1 MILKKKAFS
10 TASNIVTCPMHMK
23 VELLT
28 PSGQRLLLLTTPVI
42 LQLDGG
48 ACEERIISHEVKE
61 LGEHRSVVTCS
72 KQVCNYVTSCLR
84 CVHYLHS
91 ASFAQQPTLCIHLVK
106 SYFSESSSSLVYVA
120 TIHS

>member
-1 MILKKKAFS
+1 MQ
-10 TASNIVTCPMHMK
+10 

-61 LGEHRSVVTCS
+61 LGEHRYVSVHIS
-72 KQVCNYVTSCLR
+72 GSQR
-84 CVHYLHS
+84 
-91 ASFAQQPTLCIHLVK
+91 
-106 SYFSESSSSLVYVA
+106 
-120 TIHS
+120 